1 MKIKKGDKIIVIAG
15 KDKGKTG
22 VVVRALPSINK
33 VIIDGVNLAK
43 KHQKPIKSGT
53 KGQIVEVA
61 MPIHVSNIAIED
73 PKTKKPTRIKID
85 RKDGKRVRV
94 AVKSG
99 SVIK

>member
-22 VVVRALPSINK
+22 VIVRAFPNLDK
-33 VIIDGVNLAK
+33 VVIDGVNLAK
-43 KHQKPIKSGT
+43 KHQKPTKSGT

-61 MPIHVSNIAIED
+61 MPIHISNVAIED
-73 PKTKKPTRIKID
+73 PKTKKPTRIKIE